1 MKKSY
6 SLDYEIIR
14 DVDRNTHVTNI
25 LDSLDVLPSDAE
37 LEQMADYI
45 LFGKDDKYM
54 SARDR
59 KEISQPKRRYNS
71 WATKDEKN
79 ESLDALLEDPNIAP
93 SIEARQQDAGPRYKV
108 FKPEIHRPKYD
119 KDGNMID
126 PGDSDVPGMVE
137 LWAEIDRL
145 QERLDMY
152 KGKIPPNEWV
162 KAHPMSNY

>member
-1 MKKSY
+1 MKKPY

-25 LDSLDVLPSDAE
+25 LDSLDVLPSENE

-59 KEISQPKRRYNS
+59 REISQPRRRYNS
-71 WATKDEKN
+71 WSTKDEKN
-79 ESLDALLEDPNIAP
+79 ESLDTLMEDPNIAP
-93 SIEARQQDAGPRYKV
+93 DIEARQQDAGPRYKV
-108 FKPEIHRPKYD
+108 FKPEIHRPTYD
-119 KDGNMID
+119 AAGNLIDIGDG
-126 PGDSDVPGMVE
+126 DVPGMVE
-137 LWAEIDRL
+137 LWSRIDKL
-145 QERLDMY
+145 QERYDMY
-152 KGKIPPNEWV
+152 RGKIPPNDWV